1 MKNKKKTKEITRNKR
16 EKPIKLF
23 AARFTGLWR
32 SYKMPET
39 MSKTRYQRLKG
50 AYLGYNSF
58 DGIAMEY
65 WPEARWGNQNKHF
78 FPHSFFYQ
86 TVFCL

>member
-1 MKNKKKTKEITRNKR
+1 
-16 EKPIKLF
+16 
-23 AARFTGLWR
+23 
-32 SYKMPET
+32 MPET

-78 FPHSFFYQ
+78 FPHFFLSNCFFVYDFVNIHI
-86 TVFCL
+86 VF